1 MKTLN
6 QMLGMTYHLS
16 PLRRKL
22 IRLGLADFKEWQ
34 TLAVQRG
41 CTHYPTVS
49 APVDDPGFEILSN
62 EELGLVLLLGELPY
76 DPQAIRIAAQL
87 LSGVIDVDEVLAI
100 AERERL
106 EYLLHRMAGD
116 ILSFGIEHENW
127 RRILEST
134 KPRDFPVGV
143 LPHRSR
149 YVADQGN
156 YVPASERYKILKPH
170 SSVIARNFVT
180 KQSTGS
186 GKSSES

>member
-41 CTHYPTVS
+41 CTHYPAVS
-49 APVDDPGFEILSN
+49 DPVEDPGLEALSN

-87 LSGVIDVDEVLAI
+87 LSGVIDVDEVLAV

-106 EYLLHRMAGD
+106 EHLLHRMAED
-116 ILSFGIEHENW
+116 ILSFGIQHENW
-127 RRILEST
+127 STILEST
-134 KPRDFPVGV
+134 MPRDFPVGV

-156 YVPASERYKILKPH
+156 YVPKEDRYQILKPNR
-170 SSVIARNFVT
+170 SVIARSVAT

-186 GKSSES
+186 GNSSES

>member
-22 IRLGLADFKEWQ
+22 IRLGLPDFKEWQ

-49 APVDDPGFEILSN
+49 DPVDDPGFEILSN

-106 EYLLHRMAGD
+106 QYLLHRMAGD

-134 KPRDFPVGV
+134 KSRDFPVGI

-156 YVPASERYKILKPH
+156 YVPASERYKILEPH
-170 SSVIARNFVT
+170 SGVIARNFVT

-186 GKSSES
+186 ENSSES

>member
-6 QMLGMTYHLS
+6 QMLGMTYQLS

-41 CTHYPTVS
+41 CTHYPAVLG
-49 APVDDPGFEILSN
+49 PVDDPGLEILSN

-106 EYLLHRMAGD
+106 EHLLHRMAGD

-127 RRILEST
+127 QKILEST

-156 YVPASERYKILKPH
+156 YVPASERYKILKPR
-170 SSVIARNFVT
+170 SGVIARNFVT
-180 KQSTGS
+180 KQSIGS
-186 GKSSES
+186 

>member
-41 CTHYPTVS
+41 CTHYPAVS
-49 APVDDPGFEILSN
+49 DPVDDPGLEILSN

-106 EYLLHRMAGD
+106 EHLLHRMAGD

-127 RRILEST
+127 RKILEST
-134 KPRDFPVGV
+134 KPRDFPEGV

-170 SSVIARNFVT
+170 SDVIARNFVT
-180 KQSTGS
+180 KQSAGS
-186 GKSSES
+186 GNSSES